1 MGQYIGVDLH
11 QKNTYITRV
20 NDRGKVLE
28 QVNLKSEPGIIRDF
42 FGKQPESSQVVVE
55 ASGHWYRFYELI
67 EDRFPNLVLAHPLRT
82 KAIASAKIKTDKI
95 DSGILAQLLRADLV
109 PQAYVPTREVRDLR
123 EVLRYRASLVRFRI
137 QVKNRMT
144 SVLTKAGVTTP
155 TQNAFGVKSFRYL
168 SKAEVRPCYR
178 LEIDGYI
185 RTIGELGKEID
196 KSNKVIQE
204 LAQNSEE
211 AQLLMTM
218 PGVGAFSAMLI
229 LSEIGNIQR
238 FPDAEHLCS
247 YGGLVPCTWA
257 SGGKVK
263 RGPITKQGS
272 KWIRWILIEN
282 SLHAIRKTRRYGA
295 LYTRVR
301 KKHGH
306 NAGRTA
312 VARAMLK
319 SIFHMLR
326 KKEAFQD
333 YPASSDG
340 V

>member
-28 QVNLKSEPGIIRDF
+28 QINLKSEPEIIKGF

-67 EDRFPNLVLAHPLRT
+67 EDRFPELVLAHPLRT

-109 PQAYVPTREVRDLR
+109 PRAYVPDREVRDLR
-123 EVLRYRASLVRFRI
+123 EILRYRASLVRFRT

-144 SVLTKAGVTTP
+144 SVLTKAGLKTP
-155 TQNAFGVKSFRYL
+155 TQNAFGVKSFKYL
-168 SKAEVRPCYR
+168 ADVEVRPCYR

-185 RTIGELGKEID
+185 RTIGEMNKEIE
-196 KSNKVIQE
+196 KSNQVIRG
-204 LAQNSEE
+204 LAEKSEE
-211 AQLLMTM
+211 ARLLMTM
-218 PGVGAFSAMLI
+218 PGVGAFSALLV
-229 LSEIGNIQR
+229 LSEIGEISR

-247 YGGLVPCTWA
+247 YGGLVPCTWS
-257 SGGKVK
+257 SGGKTR

-282 SLHAIRKTRRYGA
+282 SVHAIRKTRRFGSVYM
-295 LYTRVR
+295 RVS

-333 YPASSDG
+333 YPASSER

>member
-1 MGQYIGVDLH
+1 VGQYIGVDLH
-11 QKNTYITRV
+11 QKTTFITRI
-20 NDRGKVLE
+20 NERGKVLE
-28 QVNLKSEPGIIRDF
+28 QVNLRSEPEVLQSF
-42 FGKQPESSQVVVE
+42 FRKQPASSQVVVE

-67 EDRFPNLVLAHPLRT
+67 EDRFPDLVLAHPLKT

-95 DSGILAQLLRADLV
+95 DSGILAQLLRANLV
-109 PQAYVPTREVRDLR
+109 PQSYVPTREIRDLR
-123 EVLRYRASLVRFRI
+123 EVLRYRASLVRLRV

-144 SVLTKAGVTTP
+144 SVLTKAGLKTP
-155 TQNAFGVKSFRYL
+155 TRNAFGVKSFRYL
-168 SKAEVRPCYR
+168 TKADVRPCYR
-178 LEIDGYI
+178 LELDGYI
-185 RTIGELGKEID
+185 QVIEELGKEIE
-196 KSNKVIQE
+196 KSNQVIQG
-204 LAQNSEE
+204 LAEE
-211 AQLLMTM
+211 NHDARLLMTM
-218 PGVGAFSAMLI
+218 PGVGPFSSLLI
-229 LSEIGNIQR
+229 LSEIGDISR

-257 SGGKVK
+257 SGGKTH

-282 SLHAIRKTRRYGA
+282 TLHAIRKTRRYGK
-295 LYTRVR
+295 LYARVR
-301 KKHGH
+301 RKHGH

-333 YPASSDG
+333 SPASSEG

>member
-28 QVNLKSEPGIIRDF
+28 QVNLKSDPEILRSF

-55 ASGHWYRFYELI
+55 ASGHWYHFYELI
-67 EDRFPNLVLAHPLRT
+67 EDRFPDLVLAHPLRT

-95 DSGILAQLLRADLV
+95 DSGVLAQLLRTDMV
-109 PQAYVPTREVRDLR
+109 SRSYVPTREVRDLR

-144 SVLTKAGVTTP
+144 SVMTKAGLKAP
-155 TQNAFGVKSFRYL
+155 TQDKFGVKSFRYL
-168 SKAEVRPCYR
+168 SDVDVRSCYR
-178 LEIDGYI
+178 LELDGYI
-185 RTIGELGKEID
+185 RTIRELGKEIE
-196 KSNKVIQE
+196 KSNVVIRD
-204 LAQNSEE
+204 LAENSEE
-211 AQLLMTM
+211 AKLLMTM
-218 PGVGAFSAMLI
+218 PGMGAFSSLLV
-229 LSEIGNIQR
+229 LSEIGDIKR
-238 FPDAEHLCS
+238 FPDAEHLAS

-257 SGGKVK
+257 SGGKTR

-272 KWIRWILIEN
+272 KWIRWILIEI
-282 SLHAIRKTRRYGA
+282 SLHAIRKTRRFGK
-295 LYTRVR
+295 LYMRVR

-319 SIFHMLR
+319 SVFHMLS
-326 KKEAFQD
+326 KKEAFRD
-333 YPASSDG
+333 SLASSDG